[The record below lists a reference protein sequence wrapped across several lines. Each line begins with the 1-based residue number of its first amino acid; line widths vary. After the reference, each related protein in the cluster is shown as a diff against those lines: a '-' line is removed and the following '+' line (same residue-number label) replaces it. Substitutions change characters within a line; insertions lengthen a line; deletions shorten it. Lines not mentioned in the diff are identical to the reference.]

1 MTETVSAQTIIDIPL
16 HEAWEKLSD
25 ISVAHHY
32 VPGLVKTEIITDQQT
47 GIGASRYVYRSEKS
61 YIQETVEEWQ
71 ENEGFLIRLHK
82 GEKPAPPFRQAWFR
96 YALSPQDSHSTLFTA
111 ELRYDMPWGRL
122 GQWLGS
128 KMAGFVQSTIAD
140 VAMSMKLY
148 YETGQP
154 TTASALKT
162 YKATQ
167 R

>member
-71 ENEGFLIRLHK
+71 EDEGFLIRLHK

-154 TTASALKT
+154 TTSGALKA
-162 YKATQ
+162 YKATL